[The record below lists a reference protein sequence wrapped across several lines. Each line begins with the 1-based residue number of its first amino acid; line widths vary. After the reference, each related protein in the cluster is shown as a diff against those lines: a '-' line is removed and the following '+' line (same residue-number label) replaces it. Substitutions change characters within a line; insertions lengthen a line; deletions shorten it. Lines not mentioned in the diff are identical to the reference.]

1 MPPHDPFPASPG
13 ALLIIDMQQGIQQ
26 TGKPRNNPDAE
37 VRIAQLLDQWRQADW
52 PRVHIRHISRQ
63 AGSVFA
69 PGQSGVLFQPAL
81 APLPDEAVFE
91 KNVTDAFIHS
101 GLERWL
107 HARGISQVVIVG
119 VASENSVEATA
130 RTASNLGF
138 VTRVVADSCYTFAKC
153 DLAGR
158 LRSAEEV
165 HDMAMANLRDEYA
178 QVLSSRELLAG
189 AFGAPGVIG

>member
-1 MPPHDPFPASPG
+1 MQLHESLG

-37 VRIAQLLDQWRQADW
+37 ARIARLLTHWRHADW

-63 AGSVFA
+63 ADSVFA
-69 PGQSGVLFQPAL
+69 PGQPGVLFQPAL

-107 HARGISQVVIVG
+107 HARGIRRVVIVG

-138 VTRVVADSCYTFAKC
+138 VTQVVADACYTFAKC

-178 QVLSSRELLAG
+178 QVLGCHELLPG
-189 AFGAPGVIG
+189 AFGAPRTIG